1 MGQQRYDLRRKPDG
15 TWTVFDVFA
24 GLPVVEDGVPLVD
37 MPMEEADDLL
47 DLLNSR
53 DKKRRGVT

>member
-1 MGQQRYDLRRKPDG
+1 MGQQRYDLRQELDG
-15 TWTVFDVFA
+15 TWTVFDVFT
-24 GLPVVEDGVPLVD
+24 GLPVVEDGVPLID